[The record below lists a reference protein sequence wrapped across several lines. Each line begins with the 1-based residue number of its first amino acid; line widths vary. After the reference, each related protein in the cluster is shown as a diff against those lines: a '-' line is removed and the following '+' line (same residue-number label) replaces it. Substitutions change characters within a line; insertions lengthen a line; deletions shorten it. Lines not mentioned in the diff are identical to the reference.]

1 MLLAATTYHFTE
13 HLMHK
18 TQRDRGFGSKL
29 ERVKGRGAIEMIQS
43 REIISFRRVL
53 FANGRLYSRFPLISL
68 NPFSFV
74 AFAQS
79 PLLFCLTNWVGW
91 HTHGLDRS
99 EEEEARCIFDVF
111 SPFPLRLLSTSTAT
125 ERRPRGQRATVA
137 LGL

>member
-29 ERVKGRGAIEMIQS
+29 ERVKGGGAIEMIQS

-53 FANGRLYSRFPLISL
+53 FANERLYSRFPLISL

-74 AFAQS
+74 AFPQS
-79 PLLFCLTNWVGW
+79 PLLF
-91 HTHGLDRS
+91 GLDGIRMGW
-99 EEEEARCIFDVF
+99 I
-111 SPFPLRLLSTSTAT
+111 
-125 ERRPRGQRATVA
+125 GQKKKKQDAYSMSFCRFLCVYINRY
-137 LGL
+137 